1 MAVHS
6 AFAPYRLP
14 AGALPREASRTAL
27 AAGAEPLV
35 VRIDEPLPGGMA
47 GEALADVVAGHAG
60 APEEACRAADGSLSG
75 ALTLPAD
82 EIDNNGGKGD
92 LKFVVNSSE
101 ALAQTL
107 KEKSDRWSQTVYIFA
122 TPDIK
127 YPALLDFIR
136 PPMKTHPGVYV
147 FLDKQ

>member
-1 MAVHS
+1 MDITGDLTLKQVQEFFTLIQTLDRESGIRVEAPPPGQLYYR
-6 AFAPYRLP
+6 AFFPDEQWRDRTKRLGRP
-14 AGALPREASRTAL
+14 WELH
-27 AAGAEPLV
+27 V
-35 VRIDEPLPGGMA
+35 K
-47 GEALADVVAGHAG
+47 VAN
-60 APEEACRAADGSLSG
+60 ADGSLSG

-101 ALAQTL
+101 ELAQTL

-127 YPALLDFIR
+127 YGPLLDFIH
-136 PPMKTHPGVYV
+136 PSMKTHPGVYI
-147 FLDKQ
+147 FRDK